1 MTTIQAR
8 FRLDYGD
15 FQLDVDLQLP
25 GTGITVLFGHSG
37 SGKTTLLRC
46 IAGLQRAQQGFLGIN
61 GSIWQDSERDL
72 FLPTHQRPLGYVFQ
86 EANLFPHLTV
96 RDNLHYGLK
105 RIKQNSG
112 AVKLEHTIELLGIGH
127 LMERMPERLSGG
139 ERQRVAIARALALN
153 PEILLMDEP
162 LASLDFKRKQ
172 EILPFLSR
180 LHQQLDIPVLY
191 VTHAQQEV
199 AQLAD
204 YLVIMA
210 DGREIAS
217 GLPADTLT
225 RLDMPLAQDKQQAAT
240 VWQVTVAEHE
250 ADYHLTRVA
259 FAGGSLS
266 LPTVDA
272 EVGTPLRVQIYA
284 RDVSIALEAP
294 TATSILNVLPA
305 TITGIADDHSG
316 QSVVQLRLPRM
327 ATETAPG
334 SPRHFL
340 HPWRSEVSQSVG
352 NRCDQVGTQ
361 PLLAHITCKSAL
373 LLGLQVGMPVYAQI
387 KGTSILN

>member
-8 FRLDYGD
+8 FQLDYGD
-15 FQLDVDLQLP
+15 FKLDVDLQLP
-25 GTGITVLFGHSG
+25 GTGITVLFGPSG

-46 IAGLQRAQQGFLGIN
+46 IAGLQRAPLGFLEIN
-61 GSIWQDSERDL
+61 GSIWQDSERGL
-72 FLPTHQRPLGYVFQ
+72 FLPTHKRSLGYVFQ

-112 AVKLEHTIELLGIGH
+112 MVKLEQTLELLGIVH

-204 YLVIMA
+204 HLVIM
-210 DGREIAS
+210 DEGREIAS
-217 GLPADTLT
+217 GLPAETLT
-225 RLDMPLAQDKQQAAT
+225 RLDLPLAQDREAAT
-240 VWQVTVAEHE
+240 VWQTTVAEHE
-250 ADYHLTRVA
+250 ADYHLTRVV
-259 FAGGSLS
+259 FSGGSLS
-266 LPTVDA
+266 LPLVDA
-272 EVGTPLRVQIYA
+272 NIGAPLRVQIYA

-305 TITGIADDHSG
+305 TLIGIIDSQHG
-316 QSVVQLRLPRM
+316 QSVVRL
-327 ATETAPG
+327 
-334 SPRHFL
+334 
-340 HPWRSEVSQSVG
+340 EVV
-352 NRCDQVGTQ
+352 DQ
-361 PLLAHITCKSAL
+361 PLLAHITSKSAQ
-373 LLGLQVGMPVYAQI
+373 LLGLRIGMAVYVQI

>member
-1 MTTIQAR
+1 MTPIQAR
-8 FRLDYGD
+8 FQLDYGD
-15 FQLDVDLQLP
+15 FKLDVDLQLP

-46 IAGLQRAQQGFLGIN
+46 IAGLQRAPLGKLEIN
-61 GSIWQDSERDL
+61 GNIWQDSERGL
-72 FLPTHQRPLGYVFQ
+72 FLPTHKRPLGYVFQ

-96 RDNLHYGLK
+96 RENLHYGLK

-112 AVKLEHTIELLGIGH
+112 TVTLEHTVELLGIGH

-204 YLVIMA
+204 TLVILEGGQA
-210 DGREIAS
+210 LAS
-217 GLPADTLT
+217 GPLSETLS
-225 RLDMPLAQDKQQAAT
+225 RLDVPLAQDREAAT
-240 VWQVTVAEHE
+240 VWQATVAEHE
-250 ADYHLTRVA
+250 TNYHLTRVA

-266 LPTVDA
+266 LPAVDA
-272 EVGTPLRVQIYA
+272 TIATPLRVQIYA
-284 RDVSIALEAP
+284 RDVSIVLEAP
-294 TATSILNVLPA
+294 IATSILNVLPA
-305 TITGIADDHSG
+305 TITGIADDDGG
-316 QSVVQLRLPRM
+316 QSVVRL
-327 ATETAPG
+327 
-334 SPRHFL
+334 
-340 HPWRSEVSQSVG
+340 
-352 NRCDQVGTQ
+352 QVGTQ
-361 PLLAHITCKSAL
+361 PLLAHITRKSAL
-373 LLGLQVGMPVYAQI
+373 LLGLQLGMSVYVQI
-387 KGTSILN
+387 KGTSTLTHQ

>member
-8 FRLDYGD
+8 FQLNYGD
-15 FQLDVDLQLP
+15 FKLDVDLQLP
-25 GTGITVLFGHSG
+25 GAGITVLFGHSG

-46 IAGLQRAQQGFLGIN
+46 IAGLQHAPLGFLEIN
-61 GSIWQDSERDL
+61 GSIWQDSERGL
-72 FLPTHQRPLGYVFQ
+72 FLPTHKRPLGYVFQ

-96 RDNLHYGLK
+96 RDNLCYGLK
-105 RIKQNSG
+105 RLKQNSG
-112 AVKLEHTIELLGIGH
+112 TVKLEQTIDLLGIGH
-127 LMERMPERLSGG
+127 LTERMPERLSGG

-153 PEILLMDEP
+153 PDILLMDEP

-172 EILPFLSR
+172 EILPFLTR
-180 LHQQLDIPVLY
+180 LHQQLAIPVLY

-225 RLDMPLAQDKQQAAT
+225 RLELPLAQDKQQAAT
-240 VWQVTVAEHE
+240 VWQATIAEHE
-250 ADYHLTRVA
+250 AGYHLTRVA

-266 LPTVDA
+266 LPMVDA
-272 EVGTPLRVQIYA
+272 EIGTPLRVQIYA

-294 TATSILNVLPA
+294 AATSILNVLPA
-305 TITGIADDHSG
+305 TITGIAEARGG
-316 QSVVQLRLPRM
+316 QSIVRL
-327 ATETAPG
+327 
-334 SPRHFL
+334 
-340 HPWRSEVSQSVG
+340 QVG
-352 NRCDQVGTQ
+352 NQ
-361 PLLAHITCKSAL
+361 PLLAHITCKSSH
-373 LLGLQVGMPVYAQI
+373 LLGLQVGMPVYVQI

>member
-8 FRLDYGD
+8 FQLDYGD
-15 FQLDVDLQLP
+15 FKLDVDLKLP
-25 GTGITVLFGHSG
+25 GTGITVLFGNSG

-46 IAGLQRAQQGFLGIN
+46 IAGLQRAPQGFLEVN
-61 GSIWQDSERDL
+61 GKVWQDSECGL
-72 FLPTHQRPLGYVFQ
+72 FLPTYKRPLGYVFQ
-86 EANLFPHLTV
+86 DANLFAHLTV

-112 AVKLEHTIELLGIGH
+112 TVKLEQAVELLGIAH

-139 ERQRVAIARALALN
+139 ERQRIAIARALALN

-180 LHQQLDIPVLY
+180 LHRQLDIPVLY

-204 YLVIMA
+204 YLVLMA
-210 DGREIAS
+210 DGRAIAS

-240 VWQVTVAEHE
+240 VWQTTVAEHE

-266 LPTVDA
+266 LPIIDA
-272 EVGTPLRVQIYA
+272 EIGTPLRVQIYA

-305 TITGIADDHSG
+305 TISGIADDHAG
-316 QSVVQLRLPRM
+316 HCVVRL
-327 ATETAPG
+327 EVG
-334 SPRHFL
+334 S
-340 HPWRSEVSQSVG
+340 
-352 NRCDQVGTQ
+352 Q
-361 PLLAHITCKSAL
+361 PLLAHITQKSAL
-373 LLGLQVGMPVYAQI
+373 LLGLQLGMPVYAQI
-387 KGTSILN
+387 KGTSILNY